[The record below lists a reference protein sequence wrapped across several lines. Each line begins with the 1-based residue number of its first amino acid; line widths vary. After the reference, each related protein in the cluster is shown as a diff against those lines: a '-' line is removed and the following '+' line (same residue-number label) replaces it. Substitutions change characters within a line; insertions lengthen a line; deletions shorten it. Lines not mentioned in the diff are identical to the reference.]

1 MFSNLFD
8 SFVKAVP
15 WENGRQVIN
24 AGPSFYHKYCF
35 LYSERFMCDGY
46 LLYYPTGGEIRP
58 HVDKVDFG
66 RHYRLN
72 IMLKK
77 AKKGGEFI
85 CKDPIFRFWRIFFFR
100 PDVSEHAVS
109 KIEEGK
115 RLMLSFGWIRK

>member
-1 MFSNLFD
+1 MSLFD
-8 SFVKAVP
+8 RFIKIVP
-15 WENGRQVIN
+15 WGNGRLMEQSTT
-24 AGPSFYHKYCF
+24 SFYWKYRF

-46 LLYYPTGGEIRP
+46 LLYYPTGGEIKP

-77 AKKGGEFI
+77 AKKGGEFV

-100 PDVSEHAVS
+100 PDVSEHSVT

-115 RLMLSFGWIRK
+115 RLMLSIGWVRK